1 MENQNNL
8 TIIAAERRDLWRL
21 AEPSIWAFQE
31 DHVQDDPALSILR
44 TLLDQPPWLEAHH
57 LYDERGSRLFE
68 RICEL
73 PEYYLTRT
81 ENSILADQAERMIVA
96 APVECI
102 VELGAGTSEKTLHLI
117 REHMRQRRGG
127 TFAPIDVSL
136 RSLALSRDTVTQRF
150 PQLRFHGLL
159 ARYEEGFSS
168 IEKRLPTLF
177 VFLGSS
183 VGNFTPVEFVRFFQG
198 LSASMGPA
206 DFLLLGVDRVKEGNI
221 LEQAYNDAQGVTA
234 EFILNVFRNINRVSG
249 SDFACEKIRYHSW
262 YNPEWQRVE
271 MYAVAA
277 ATQQIH
283 FPSLPSSLLWEKGD
297 RILVEISRKF
307 EPARLQ
313 QQLQCFGLEPV
324 EHFTDPKQWF
334 SLLLFR
340 KSSAARRG

>member
-1 MENQNNL
+1 MEDQDKP

-21 AEPSIWAFQE
+21 AEPSIWALKE
-31 DHVQDDPALSILR
+31 DHAQDDPALSILR
-44 TLLDQPPWLEAHH
+44 TLLDQPPWLEAYH
-57 LYDERGSRLFE
+57 LYDERGSQLFE
-68 RICEL
+68 QICAL

-81 ENSILADQAERMIVA
+81 ENSILAGQAQRMIAA
-96 APVECI
+96 APVDCI
-102 VELGAGTSEKTLHLI
+102 VELGAGTSEKTLHLL
-117 REHMRQRRGG
+117 REQVRQRPGG

-136 RSLALSRDTVTQRF
+136 RSLALSRDAVGKRF
-150 PQLRFHGLL
+150 PQLTFHGLL

-183 VGNFTPVEFVRFFQG
+183 VGNFTPVEFVRFFQH
-198 LSASMGPA
+198 LSESMGSN

-221 LEQAYNDAQGVTA
+221 LEKAYDDAQGLTA
-234 EFILNVFRNINRVSG
+234 DFILNVFRNINRVSG
-249 SDFACEKIRYHSW
+249 SDFAGEKMRYYSW

-277 ATQQIH
+277 ATQEIH
-283 FPSLPSSLLWEKGD
+283 FPSLASSLVWEKGE

-307 EPARLQ
+307 EPTRLQ
-313 QQLQCFGLEPV
+313 QQLQCFGLEPIG
-324 EHFTDPKQWF
+324 HFTDAKEWF

-340 KSSAARRG
+340 KSSGARRA